1 MKMRL
6 SVLVFVVMALGASSV
21 RAQTIQR
28 ARACS
33 VNDGFSMADVVE
45 TARNINWS
53 EATAP
58 VVVRI
63 REAVAVAGPFQE
75 DYDFVFELYYSSY
88 ADMVEKRGA
97 FRRLPGGRNGRG
109 FSDVAT
115 CSEAVR
121 ISNVTFATPP
131 RGNEF
136 PQATLFASTL
146 CELNGASIAD
156 AVTLAGTIGENLG
169 AVGAVFNRTFG
180 GPRVPRNS
188 SVSFNF
194 LFPSPADFGTALDRI
209 RQNPATPDQQ
219 NAISCSVGSFWVS
232 HVIHRRTN

>member
-28 ARACS
+28 GRACS

-75 DYDFVFELYYSSY
+75 DYDFV
-88 ADMVEKRGA
+88 
-97 FRRLPGGRNGRG
+97 
-109 FSDVAT
+109 
-115 CSEAVR
+115 
-121 ISNVTFATPP
+121 
-131 RGNEF
+131 
-136 PQATLFASTL
+136 
-146 CELNGASIAD
+146 
-156 AVTLAGTIGENLG
+156 
-169 AVGAVFNRTFG
+169 
-180 GPRVPRNS
+180 
-188 SVSFNF
+188 
-194 LFPSPADFGTALDRI
+194 
-209 RQNPATPDQQ
+209 
-219 NAISCSVGSFWVS
+219 
-232 HVIHRRTN
+232 